1 MRQLMRLLVYTSLL
15 LLVVLRFTCGEKN
28 ILIKHQKVS
37 KYYENDRRIYV
48 FKEIH
53 FIYSQG
59 MLGKTFKGRT
69 EKSFGTFLEKIIQ

>member
-1 MRQLMRLLVYTSLL
+1 MIVES
-15 LLVVLRFTCGEKN
+15 
-28 ILIKHQKVS
+28 VS
-37 KYYENDRRIYV
+37 
-48 FKEIH
+48 KEIH